1 MMHTGQSTFSHASRS
16 KDCYVVLSVLG
27 KKVSDG
33 IGQADFARIRSVASR
48 ASRFQFRV
56 GSREHRRTYLCWPA
70 RDDISPQGILP
81 LLQNVC
87 SSSESYF
94 SLRRAIQTDRDS
106 ARFPNR
112 KSHFLLRPLP
122 LLSSPP
128 PSRRLVSLSLRPS
141 SSAIKHC
148 QGVPRPISLA
158 RDSWR
163 CCEFLDFLAPISR
176 FLFPR
181 NGLMP
186 NAIADILC
194 LVRTY
199 SRSLPVWV

>member
-1 MMHTGQSTFSHASRS
+1 MHTGQSTFSHASRS

-33 IGQADFARIRSVASR
+33 IGQVDFARTRSVASR
-48 ASRFQFRV
+48 ASRFQSRV
-56 GSREHRRTYLCWPA
+56 DCREHRRTYLCWPA

-87 SSSESYF
+87 SSESYF
-94 SLRRAIQTDRDS
+94 SVRRAIQTDRDS

-112 KSHFLLRPLP
+112 KSHFLLDPLP

-128 PSRRLVSLSLRPS
+128 PSRRLVSLFLSLSLSLSARLSQRS
-141 SSAIKHC
+141 STVKEY
-148 QGVPRPISLA
+148 RDLISLA

-163 CCEFLDFLAPISR
+163 CCDSLTFSLRFLAFS
-176 FLFPR
+176 FL
-181 NGLMP
+181 GM
-186 NAIADILC
+186 A
-194 LVRTY
+194 
-199 SRSLPVWV
+199 